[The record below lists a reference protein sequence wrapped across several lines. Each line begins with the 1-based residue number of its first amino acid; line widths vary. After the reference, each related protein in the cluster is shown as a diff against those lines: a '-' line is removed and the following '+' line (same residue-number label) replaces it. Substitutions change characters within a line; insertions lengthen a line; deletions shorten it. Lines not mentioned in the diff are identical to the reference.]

1 MESMKESDKLNEL
14 LQAMNTVIEQAT
26 DGFMEIVQSEPTQ
39 SALEVGG
46 QLLDSFSTL
55 SDVVGLFKA
64 ARKIWNIP
72 TNLYLNKLEQYC
84 RGVSEIPIEKREKY
98 IKLVGSKKVNKDNTF
113 VLNMVNRVEEEEKI
127 AFFVAL
133 WAAKLDHVIDDP
145 EYRRLMILVD
155 RTLYSDLLYMRDHI
169 TENPVPLKTTS
180 DFGLVSS
187 GILISAG
194 LGVGEFDEETFD
206 AGTMLFNYSLPA
218 KRLSKILFNIDC
230 KERASNIGIMTVAS
244 NDETKQM
251 LDEVFGK
258 EK

>member
-1 MESMKESDKLNEL
+1 MEEENRINEL
-14 LQAMNTVIEQAT
+14 LQAMNTIIEQAT
-26 DGFMEIVQSEPTQ
+26 DGFMEIVQSEQAQT
-39 SALEVGG
+39 ALEVGG
-46 QLLDSFSTL
+46 QVLDGFSTI
-55 SDVVGLFKA
+55 SNVVGLFKA
-64 ARKIWNIP
+64 TRKIWNIP

-84 RGVSEIPIEKREKY
+84 RGVSEIPIEKRKKY
-98 IKLVGSKKVNKDNTF
+98 IELVGSEKINKDNIF
-113 VLNMVNRVEEEEKI
+113 VLNMVNRVEETEKI
-127 AFFVAL
+127 EFFVTL
-133 WAAKLDHVIDDP
+133 WTAKLDQVIDDS

-169 TENPVPLKTTS
+169 TEDPVPLKTTS

-194 LGVGEFDEETFD
+194 LGVGEFGEETFD

-230 KERASNIGIMTVAS
+230 QEKASNIGIMTVAS
-244 NDETKQM
+244 NDETEQM